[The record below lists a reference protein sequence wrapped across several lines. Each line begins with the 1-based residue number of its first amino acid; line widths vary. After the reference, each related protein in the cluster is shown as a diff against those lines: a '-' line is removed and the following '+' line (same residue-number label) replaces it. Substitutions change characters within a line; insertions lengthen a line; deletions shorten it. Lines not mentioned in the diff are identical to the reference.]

1 MWLLYTATCRCAH
14 WQGNVGTGLPPDE
27 WTTKT
32 LVPFLCI
39 FATFF
44 EISLSSGVSNR
55 GEKEVK
61 PHWLGTGWAC
71 HLYYRGQIQ
80 STLLTCQ
87 RYLKQNI
94 FKNER
99 YPLKEFLH
107 FLKNF
112 LLHTAERAWLE
123 SCPIVYPYHTLL
135 SWETKRSLSVAS
147 RFSLKK

>member
-1 MWLLYTATCRCAH
+1 MASPACIQSMRSPLFETPELNEISKKVAKMH
-14 WQGNVGTGLPPDE
+14 KNGTKVFVVHSSGGARPDIALPVSTPACGSVQKSHELSMRRLPPDE

-39 FATFF
+39 FSTFF

-61 PHWLGTGWAC
+61 PHWLDTGWAC

-87 RYLKQNI
+87 RYPKQKI

-99 YPLKEFLH
+99 YPL
-107 FLKNF
+107 
-112 LLHTAERAWLE
+112 
-123 SCPIVYPYHTLL
+123 
-135 SWETKRSLSVAS
+135 
-147 RFSLKK
+147 